1 MLTFFIAYLTEAMD
15 WIIQVANGN
24 ETDKLT
30 TLLVQFFSNVIIV
43 TVYEMDFN
51 TFKTF
56 FHDVKRLL
64 YL

>member
-43 TVYEMDFN
+43 TVYETDFN